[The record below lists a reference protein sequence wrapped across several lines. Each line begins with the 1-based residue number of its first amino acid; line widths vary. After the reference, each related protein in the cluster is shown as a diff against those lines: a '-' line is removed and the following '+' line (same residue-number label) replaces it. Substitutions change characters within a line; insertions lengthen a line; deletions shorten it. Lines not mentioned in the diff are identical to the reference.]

1 VTLAKSSL
9 TSSLVRKLIKDPL
22 ICNYMKL
29 SQNEFINFI
38 LESLES
44 MNGIPW
50 GRRCSSK
57 LTVYLNGKNMS
68 GNFTN

>member
-1 VTLAKSSL
+1 
-9 TSSLVRKLIKDPL
+9 
-22 ICNYMKL
+22 MKL

-38 LESLES
+38 LESQES